1 MKGIVTDDKRRD
13 LYPVWGR
20 RVSLTGPKLS
30 IKNVV
35 IGCAVICY
43 LSLLG
48 VLPYV
53 LCIMAVLSVGI
64 LPMLVIYGSAIRNQF
79 LSGILAYELCITAVL
94 SEGILPLLIIYGS
107 AIRHQSLSGVL
118 PFYLVLSVRVAP
130 ARPAFCTLY
139 YCCVIRWNIAHVGNL
154 WQCYPSP
161 VPLGLPWPTG
171 HKAIHGQ
178 KKKTGKGPSK

>member
-1 MKGIVTDDKRRD
+1 MIKDGIYI
-13 LYPVWGR
+13 LFGAGGC
-20 RVSLTGPKLS
+20 LTGPKLS

-64 LPMLVIYGSAIRNQF
+64 LPML
-79 LSGILAYELCITAVL
+79 
-94 SEGILPLLIIYGS
+94 IIYGS

-118 PFYLVLSVRVAP
+118 TFYLVLSVRVAP
-130 ARPAFCTLY
+130 ARPALCALY
-139 YCCVIRWNIAHVGNL
+139 YGSAIRHQPLSAFPGLRDIR
-154 WQCYPSP
+154 PSM
-161 VPLGLPWPTG
+161 
-171 HKAIHGQ
+171 A